1 MFLDNTYF
9 QGELYI
15 PNLQLKTGNPAGIAS
30 VVNQTV
36 AENTL
41 EWFVGKYEQECLSRI
56 LGCGLYRRFIAGLED
71 EAGEGYE
78 DWVALK
84 DRIFVKKWRYGFS
97 PVANYV
103 YFFLMRSSRSQT
115 TTSGEVKMKIDNTT
129 VVSDSA
135 KLIKAWNDMGSMIE
149 EIHAFINANAGKY
162 GRPEDISHCWFKPVN
177 SFGI

>member
-1 MFLDNTYF
+1 MFLDSTYF
-9 QGELYI
+9 QGELHI
-15 PNLQLKTGNPAGIAS
+15 PNLRLWSGNPSGVAA
-30 VVNQTV
+30 VVNQAV

-41 EWFVGKYEQECLSRI
+41 EWFIGKYERECLSLI
-56 LGCGLYRRFIAGLED
+56 LGCRLYGRFIAGLED

-84 DRIFVKKWRYGFS
+84 DRIFVKRWRYGFS

-115 TTSGEVKMKIDNTT
+115 TASGEVKVKIDNTT
-129 VVSDSA
+129 IVSDSA

-149 EIHAFINANAGKY
+149 EIHAFINANTEKY
-162 GRPEDISHCWFKPVN
+162 GKPEDVSHSWFKPVN